1 MDGRTVSAS
10 TLNSEELEDRAS
22 GHGRRRR
29 RRRRRRTVPCNMLNS
44 VAYANGYSSAS
55 IIGLRRCMLGTH
67 CIDDSDLAETTR
79 ERPQSWWPTTHH
91 TCMQPPANGC
101 HCQSQHG
108 ASSDVW

>member
-1 MDGRTVSAS
+1 MAGGGGGGGGGGGVPYPAICSTVLHTRMVIAA
-10 TLNSEELEDRAS
+10 L
-22 GHGRRRR
+22 
-29 RRRRRRTVPCNMLNS
+29 P
-44 VAYANGYSSAS
+44 

-91 TCMQPPANGC
+91 TCMQPPAYGC